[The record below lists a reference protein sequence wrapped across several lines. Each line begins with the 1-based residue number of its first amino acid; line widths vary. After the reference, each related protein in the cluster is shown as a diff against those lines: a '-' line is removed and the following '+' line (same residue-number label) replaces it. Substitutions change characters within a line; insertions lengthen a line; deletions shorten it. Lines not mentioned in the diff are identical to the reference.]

1 MYNLLFFSSATLINL
16 FHSLDFMKGLLLL
29 SSGIDSPVAG
39 YLMAE
44 KGVEVVAFHFVF
56 HNNDIENRKVTDLA
70 KKINVKQLFFAEL
83 GPAHNAYREKC
94 NPRFTCIYCKRMM
107 LRIAER
113 FAEKE
118 NCDFL
123 ITGENMGQVASQTLD
138 NMAVIQGAV
147 KMKVLQPLLG
157 FDKNDTIRIAR
168 KIDTFEKSIE
178 KSPGCQYLPP
188 HPATTSRLEKVE
200 HEEGKIDINALVDES
215 LKSVKAIF

>member
-1 MYNLLFFSSATLINL
+1 
-16 FHSLDFMKGLLLL
+16 MKGLLLL

-39 YLMAE
+39 KLMID
-44 KGVEVVAFHFVF
+44 KGIEVTALHFVF
-56 HNNDIENRKVTDLA
+56 HHNEKEEKKVIDLA
-70 KKINVKQLFFAEL
+70 KKINVKELFFAEL
-83 GPAHNAYREKC
+83 KQAHDAYSEKC

-107 LRIAER
+107 LRIAEK

-118 NCDFL
+118 KCDFL

-178 KSPGCQYLPP
+178 KSPGCPYLPS
-188 HPATTSRLEKVE
+188 HPATTSRIEKVE
-200 HEEGKIDINALVDES
+200 HEEGKINITELVSE
-215 LKSVKAIF
+215 SVKSIKLVY